1 MTKKIRSDKAK
12 NIAKVAAARAKNP
25 LWSTREIGKEVWLDN
40 KSVSRLDKEL
50 PQIATKTDD
59 PKINK
64 TITTINE
71 IISKDLEIVDLWVRI
86 LRQRLEVAEWDSK
99 AMSTRD
105 VISATDVS
113 AKRYSLFKW
122 NATNDEG
129 GLDIKSLS
137 EEELLKLALLK

>member
-1 MTKKIRSDKAK
+1 MTKTIRSDKAK

-25 LWSTREIGKEVWLDN
+25 LWSTREIWKAVWLNN

-50 PQIATKTDD
+50 PQIATKSSD
-59 PKINK
+59 PKTNE
-64 TITTINE
+64 TITTINQ

-86 LRQRLEVAEWDSK
+86 LRQRLEMAESDGK

-122 NATNDEG
+122 NATDEEWW
-129 GLDIKSLS
+129 LDIKSLS
-137 EEELLKLALLK
+137 NEELLKIALLK